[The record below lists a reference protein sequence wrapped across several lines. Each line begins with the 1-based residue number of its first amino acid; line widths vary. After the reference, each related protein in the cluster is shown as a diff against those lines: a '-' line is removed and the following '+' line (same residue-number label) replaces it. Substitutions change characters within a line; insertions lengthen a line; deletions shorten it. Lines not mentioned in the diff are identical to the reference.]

1 MEDIYKDSDYEET
14 SHVTPN
20 SSISLNDL
28 QEEKFIV
35 DNENKRSKEIGS
47 FL

>member
-14 SHVTPN
+14 SHVMPN

-28 QEEKFIV
+28 QGEIIV

-47 FL
+47 FI